1 MVIVLMI
8 INSSK
13 DNRMNSVLLCR
24 RQVSFIQI
32 FIEREEKIF
41 KFLMWKQWKSKE
53 REIFKKGKYQD
64 FFEKLK
70 GGT

>member
-1 MVIVLMI
+1 MPKT
-8 INSSK
+8 SK
-13 DNRMNSVLLCR
+13 FHSNIH
-24 RQVSFIQI
+24 RQ
-32 FIEREEKIF
+32 REEKIF

-70 GGT
+70 GRT